1 MTSRKKNRFGL
12 RIAVGSM
19 FAVALAG
26 FFWPQRAVIPV
37 RGAAPR
43 DWNPDSFWYSP
54 WGPSGVHKGIDI
66 FAAEG
71 TEVRSATPGL
81 VVFAGRLGLGGKVV
95 AVLGPKWRIHYY
107 AHLDE
112 IRTGL
117 GSVVATGE
125 EIGSVGT
132 TGNAAGK
139 PPHLHYAIVT
149 AVPYPWRIRLARH
162 GWKRMFYLDP
172 GEAIAGPAGAST
184 TSSAAGTRR
193 SST

>member
-1 MTSRKKNRFGL
+1 MKVRRRVVRRTLLGVGL
-12 RIAVGSM
+12 
-19 FAVALAG
+19 AVALAG
-26 FFWPQRAVIPV
+26 FLWPQRAIIPV

-43 DWNPDSFWYSP
+43 DWNPESFWYSP

-66 FAAEG
+66 FADEG
-71 TEVRSATPGL
+71 TSVRSATPGL
-81 VVFAGRLGLGGKVV
+81 VLIAGNLALGGNVV

-112 IRTGL
+112 IRTSL
-117 GSVVATGE
+117 GRVVASGE

-149 AVPYPWRIRLARH
+149 AVPYPWRVRLARH

-172 GEAIAGPAGAST
+172 GEAIALSAGASST
-184 TSSAAGTRR
+184 SAAARR
-193 SST
+193 RP